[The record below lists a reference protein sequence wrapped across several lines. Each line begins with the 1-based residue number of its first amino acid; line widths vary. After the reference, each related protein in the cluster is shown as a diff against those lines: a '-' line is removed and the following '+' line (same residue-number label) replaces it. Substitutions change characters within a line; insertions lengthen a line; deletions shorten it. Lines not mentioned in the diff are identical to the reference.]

1 MVEDRSPAINHWLA
15 VWELNSLYARDTSQG
30 EGRRAW
36 AEAAMYALARAEDEG
51 VDKVDADVSRFHLR
65 ANVITDLGSNGNP
78 LWDPDT
84 LGVDIL
90 QALPLSR
97 QQAAAWS
104 VAWSDQPLPEILTL
118 RRCKNLVNTA
128 KAIREHLTEPTTA
141 HEIDQWLILWKQL
154 P

>member
-1 MVEDRSPAINHWLA
+1 
-15 VWELNSLYARDTSQG
+15 
-30 EGRRAW
+30 
-36 AEAAMYALARAEDEG
+36 MYALARAEAEG
-51 VDKVDADVSRFHLR
+51 MDQTSADVSRFHLR
-65 ANVITDLGSNGNP
+65 ANVIIGLGSNGSP
-78 LWDPDT
+78 LWNPDA

-97 QQAAAWS
+97 EQAAAWS
-104 VAWSDQPLPEILTL
+104 VAWSDQPLPKILML

-141 HEIDQWLILWKQL
+141 REIDQWLTLWTQL